1 MSALNKFLIFVG
13 IFVAGAVGLLAWH
26 TYIYRPA
33 EAAKFAKE
41 NLTTVTK
48 EDMELL
54 LAGLSPMQLQQIA
67 SDPEGKKKITEELS
81 QLLAVASA
89 ARKAGVAEEPAVK
102 KQLAFIDQQIL
113 AVQYDREKTEGQ
125 PAPPLSFAKQEDVD
139 AFLAKPETEEKF
151 KEFFENFKKSQNTP
165 KDMQIPEAQVKQLK
179 EGWAKINILYD
190 MAKKDTTM
198 GEEFKRKVELQT
210 KIQQA
215 QYLAQTYAEDKLSK
229 SVEPTKAEIDEYIK
243 KHPELD
249 PATKK
254 VKAEEILARVKAGED
269 FAKLADEF
277 SEDPGNK
284 RDGKNQGGLYEG
296 ITKGQFDP
304 AFEGAALALQP
315 GQATDKLVE
324 TQFGYHII
332 KLESQKTEKDKDGKE
347 ALKYNVRHILI
358 STSAPDAGQNP
369 MGPPPSMEDSVKGKI
384 AEEKRK
390 KVLDEITAN
399 NPITIAQDF
408 EIKVPP
414 MPQSDELPDFGD
426 PKAGGDPRANP
437 KGKTAPPMPPQAKP
451 EPKK

>member
-1 MSALNKFLIFVG
+1 MSALNKFLIFAG
-13 IFVAGAVGLLAWH
+13 IFVVGVFGLLAWH

-48 EDMELL
+48 EDMEMLL
-54 LAGLSPMQLQQIA
+54 KGLSPQQLQQIA
-67 SDPEGKKKITEELS
+67 SDPEGKKKVTEELS

-89 ARKAGVAEEPAVK
+89 ARKAGVADDPEVK
-102 KQLAFIDQQIL
+102 KQLEFIDKQIL

-139 AFLAKPETEEKF
+139 AFLAKPETEGKF
-151 KEFFENFKKSQNTP
+151 NEFFENFKKSQKMP
-165 KDMQIPEAQVKQLK
+165 AEMKVPEAQLKQLK

-190 MAKKDTTM
+190 MAKKDT
-198 GEEFKRKVELQT
+198 GLSEEFSRKVELQT

-215 QYLAQTYAEDKLSK
+215 QFLAQTYAEDKLSK

-243 KHPELD
+243 SHPEYD
-249 PATKK
+249 PSTKK
-254 VKAEEILARVKAGED
+254 AKAEEILARVKAGED

-304 AFEGAALALQP
+304 AFENAALALQP
-315 GQATDKLVE
+315 GQATDSLVE

-332 KLESQKTEKDKDGKE
+332 KLESRKTEKDKDGKDVE
-347 ALKYNVRHILI
+347 KYNVRHILI
-358 STSAPDAGQNP
+358 STTEPDAGQNP
-369 MGPPPSMEDSVKGKI
+369 MGPPQSMEETVKGKI
-384 AEEKRK
+384 ADEKRK
-390 KVLDEITAN
+390 KVLDEVLAE
-399 NPITIAQDF
+399 NPITVAQDF

-414 MPQSDELPDFGD
+414 MPQSDELPDFDNPPG
-426 PKAGGDPRANP
+426 NP
-437 KGKTAPPMPPQAKP
+437 KGKPQPAGKNPPPMPPKSA
-451 EPKK
+451 PKK